1 MGQNLGH
8 KFGTNRQTH
17 TQTDTTRHRVALQLI
32 MSQMKLTNDEI
43 SQKLKDLHSIKMI
56 FSVNKNCMDTGQQE
70 YKQNIQILRKVYI

>member
-1 MGQNLGH
+1 
-8 KFGTNRQTH
+8 
-17 TQTDTTRHRVALQLI
+17 

-70 YKQNIQILRKVYI
+70 YKQNIAIWRKVYILIEEAKIQQESLSREQEDV